1 VLGDAKSGEAA
12 TMKNIFVLIALLC
25 LSGWACAYGTDAQR
39 EKMAA
44 KLYADAD
51 MQKFV
56 CASDSCSMEDFKGG
70 LQFQKYEELF
80 HGKVLSICLVE
91 PTLTATNS
99 YTGVF
104 AEKNG
109 EYAFQ
114 FISYGS
120 GVKVDVNKAG
130 IPMVLEYSVSDPGN
144 PDYSLNQYLWN
155 GQAFIFSR
163 TVPLPN

>member
-1 VLGDAKSGEAA
+1 
-12 TMKNIFVLIALLC
+12 MKNILILIVLLYF
-25 LSGWACAYGTDAQR
+25 SGLACACGTDAQR
-39 EKMAA
+39 EKMAE
-44 KLYADAD
+44 KLYADAE

-56 CASDSCSMEDFKGG
+56 CGASDSCSMEGFQAG
-70 LQFQKYEELF
+70 LQFQKYEEPF
-80 HGKVLSICLVE
+80 HGQVFSVCLVE

-104 AEKNG
+104 VKKNG

-114 FISYGS
+114 FISYGT
-120 GVKVDVNKAG
+120 GVKVQVNKAG
-130 IPMVLEYSVSDPGN
+130 IPMILEYSVSNPDN

-163 TVPLPN
+163 TVPIHN